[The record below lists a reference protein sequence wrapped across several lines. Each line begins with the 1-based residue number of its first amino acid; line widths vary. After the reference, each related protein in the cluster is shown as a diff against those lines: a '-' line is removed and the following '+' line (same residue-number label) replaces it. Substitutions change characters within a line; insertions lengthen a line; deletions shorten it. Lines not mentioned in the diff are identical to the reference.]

1 MSTAGIR
8 RNPYDKDKAINAP
21 DLQTYRDARG
31 LYASTIPDR
40 KLIMFKAG
48 GVLSGGNNMAPEYV
62 SARMTTG
69 DFFPMFE
76 TPFLYGGG
84 WNAKAD
90 EGPEPVVVLSKET
103 NQKAFGGANSVGK
116 TLLWHDREFRVV
128 GVLNDWEP
136 APKFYDVSNGSF
148 DDPEEI
154 YVPFTWGQIMELG
167 SDGNTNCWKTED
179 IKSYQDFLNSECIW
193 FESWVELR
201 TPAKVAAYRKFL
213 DDYVI
218 DQKSKGRF
226 PRPLNN
232 HLYNIEGWMQRNQ
245 VVGTDNK
252 AMLIMAF
259 AFLAVCLVNTVGLL
273 LAKFLN
279 AAPIAGVRR
288 ALGASRRDIFL
299 AAPHRVRCDRGGR
312 RHRRWTAGR
321 RRCLGAACL
330 VWALRAGPRARA
342 ADRLQHVRDR
352 GGHLARRGN
361 HRRPLSGLAY
371 RARGARLLPEGAIA
385 MGLRPIFSALMRN
398 GAGAILVAIQIAL
411 TLAIVVNA
419 VFVTR
424 AARQQDRQGFGDGRP
439 EHVRGAG
446 HELRKEPRLL
456 RDGPRRHGDAARN
469 AGRHRRRAHH
479 PGSIVGWRQLDPVLF
494 PARQEGREIAG
505 GLLQHRR
512 TRA

>member
-1 MSTAGIR
+1 MFAYYLRLALQSFR
-8 RNPYDKDKAINAP
+8 RNPGLTALMVMAIALGISVCMVTLTSYRAAARIPLPHKNDMLFAPNVDSWDPTQPFQDNPLQAP

-48 GVLSGGNNMAPEYV
+48 GVLSGGNKMPPEYV
-62 SARMTTG
+62 AARMTTG

-90 EGPEPVVVLSKET
+90 QGPEPVVVLSKET
-103 NQKAFGGANSVGK
+103 NEKAFGGANSVGK

-148 DDPEEI
+148 DDPEDI
-154 YVPFTWGQIMELG
+154 YVPFSWGQTLELG

-179 IKSYQDFLNSECIW
+179 IKSYQDFLNSECVW

-201 TPAKVAAYRKFL
+201 TPAKVAAYRQFL

-232 HLYNIEGWMQRNQ
+232 HLYNIQGWMERNE
-245 VVGTDNK
+245 VVGKDIK

-279 AAPIAGVRR
+279 AAPVAGVRR

-299 AAPHRVRCDRGGR
+299 QHLTESGVVAVAGGI
-312 RHRRWTAGR
+312 AGGL
-321 RRCLGAACL
+321 LGVAG
-330 VWALRAGPRARA
+330 VWALRAWYGRFVQDLDRSLPTDYSTFVIAVGISLAAGIIAGLYPAWRIGRA
-342 ADRLQHVRDR
+342 A
-352 GGHLARRGN
+352 
-361 HRRPLSGLAY
+361 
-371 RARGARLLPEGAIA
+371 
-385 MGLRPIFSALMRN
+385 
-398 GAGAILVAIQIAL
+398 
-411 TLAIVVNA
+411 
-419 VFVTR
+419 
-424 AARQQDRQGFGDGRP
+424 
-439 EHVRGAG
+439 
-446 HELRKEPRLL
+446 
-456 RDGPRRHGDAARN
+456 
-469 AGRHRRRAHH
+469 
-479 PGSIVGWRQLDPVLF
+479 
-494 PARQEGREIAG
+494 PASYLKVQ
-505 GLLQHRR
+505 
-512 TRA
+512 